1 MASRLKEIFKDTFVR
16 MFHLGQR
23 FGVDVLPR
31 HFYSEIPSIAKL
43 RETEHWRLPYS
54 MVGVQG
60 WNADEQLAFVREA
73 VTPEVTKYLA
83 EHDVHAEAAKEN
95 GEFGYGPV
103 EAQMLLAFVAT
114 RRPQRIV
121 QIGCGVSTAICIAA
135 GRFAGHLPE
144 ITCIEPYPTDYLKAA
159 AERGDI
165 RLINRPVEDIGL
177 EFFSDLG
184 DGDLFFVDSTH
195 TLGPAG
201 EVTRIILE
209 MLPRLAPGVFVHFHD
224 INFPYDYTP
233 WTLTE
238 TMFFWHES
246 PLLHAFLC
254 MNRGFAVRASL
265 SLLHQDRLPGLQA
278 VFPRYR
284 PMPMSH
290 GLLAGDGDRPSSI
303 YLQAVGDSPSA

>member
-1 MASRLKEIFKDTFVR
+1 MGSRLKDIFKDTLVR

-43 RETEHWRLPYS
+43 RATEHWRQSYT

-60 WNADEQLAFVREA
+60 WNADEQLAFVRGA
-73 VTPEVTKYLA
+73 VTPEVAKYLA
-83 EHDVHAEAAKEN
+83 EHDVRAEAAKEN
-95 GEFGYGPV
+95 GELGYGPV
-103 EAQMLLAFVAT
+103 EAQMLFAFVAT

-135 GRFAGHLPE
+135 GKFAGYRPE
-144 ITCIEPYPTDYLKAA
+144 ITCVEPYPTNYLKSA

-177 EFFSDLG
+177 DFFSHLA

-201 EVTRIILE
+201 EVTRIIVE
-209 MLPRLAPGVFVHFHD
+209 MLPRLSAGVYVHFHD
-224 INFPYDYTP
+224 IFFPYDYTP
-233 WTLTE
+233 WILTDA
-238 TMFFWHES
+238 MFFWHES

-254 MNRGFAVRASL
+254 MNRGFTVRASL
-265 SLLHQDRLPGLQA
+265 SLLHHERQAGLQEA
-278 VFPRYR
+278 FPRYR
-284 PMPMSH
+284 PMPMTH
-290 GLLAGDGDRPSSI
+290 GLMGGDGDFPSSI
-303 YLQAVGDSPSA
+303 YLQAVGESSRA